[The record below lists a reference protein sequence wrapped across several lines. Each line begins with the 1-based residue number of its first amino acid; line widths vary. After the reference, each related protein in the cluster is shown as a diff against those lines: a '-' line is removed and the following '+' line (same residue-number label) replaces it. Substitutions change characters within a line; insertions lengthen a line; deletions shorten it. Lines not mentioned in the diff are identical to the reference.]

1 MTEAP
6 SNDRTQEINGHKQ
19 YWLDDMRNVHKLFWA
34 LVVVCAFLF
43 MSDALYEKHVI
54 YEFENWFGF
63 FGLFGFFV
71 SFALVLTARELRKIL
86 MRDEDFY
93 DRSVPTWTAA
103 NHRRNFS
110 AVHKG
115 EPALGLHA
123 RPTAAWHL
131 AIDGV
136 GTGHVWNHVNLW
148 RRADP
153 RAH

>member
-6 SNDRTQEINGHKQ
+6 SNDRPQEINGHKQ

-93 DRSVPTWTAA
+93 DR
-103 NHRRNFS
+103 
-110 AVHKG
+110 
-115 EPALGLHA
+115 
-123 RPTAAWHL
+123 
-131 AIDGV
+131 
-136 GTGHVWNHVNLW
+136 
-148 RRADP
+148 
-153 RAH
+153 